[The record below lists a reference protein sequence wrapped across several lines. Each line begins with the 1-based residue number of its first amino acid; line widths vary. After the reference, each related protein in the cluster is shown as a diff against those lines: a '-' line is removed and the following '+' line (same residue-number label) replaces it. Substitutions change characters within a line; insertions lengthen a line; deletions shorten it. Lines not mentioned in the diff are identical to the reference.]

1 MLKSA
6 SGVQPGAVSE
16 CSLWTRNHILGLSKS
31 NASEAALITAA
42 DVRPVMPSH
51 ALWDVW
57 PVQLDD
63 GSVAPVAGGD
73 LWIILSAPRRDDPDL
88 RHDEAR
94 MRLLH
99 RVGENWHDCGD
110 VFPNGFA
117 PGSREWSGSTRIDLD
132 TNMVTLWF
140 TAAGRRDDAA
150 HSFEQRL
157 FHATGSLEMASGHP
171 AITDWEDLTQSVW
184 NDGSLYCDLLVE
196 QGVPGRIKGFRDPY
210 WFRDPKDGQ
219 GYILFTGSKSA
230 AASQSNHDGV
240 IGIAIAQ
247 TQMGIGAYTLLPPIL
262 DADGLANELERPHII
277 VRDGQYY
284 LFWSSQKHIFAPD
297 GPSGPTGLYG
307 MVAPSLFGPYQP
319 LNGTGLVVANPASE
333 PHQCYAWQVLPSDDE
348 ILEIVSFVNFWGL
361 EGRDLETDPVL
372 KATHFGGTIAPM
384 VKISI
389 SGATTRIISESV

>member
-1 MLKSA
+1 MLKTA
-6 SGVQPGAVSE
+6 SGAQTEANAD
-16 CSLWTRNHILGLSKS
+16 CSFWTQQHISGLSQ
-31 NASEAALITAA
+31 NAHSEAALIMTADA
-42 DVRPVMPSH
+42 DPVMPAY
-51 ALWDVW
+51 ALWDIW

-63 GSVAPVAGGD
+63 GSVAQVAGGD

-99 RVGENWHDCGD
+99 RVGGNWQDCGD
-110 VFPNGFA
+110 VFPDGFA
-117 PGSREWSGSTRIDLD
+117 PGSREWSGSTRVDLN

-140 TAAGRRDDAA
+140 TAAGRRDDGT

-157 FHATGSLEMASGHP
+157 FHATGHLDLTHGQP
-171 AITDWEDLTQSVW
+171 KITGWQDLTQSVW
-184 NDGSLYCDLLVE
+184 NDGSFYCDLSVD

-219 GYILFTGSKSA
+219 GYILFTGSKSV
-230 AASQSNHDGV
+230 AASQSEYDGV

-247 TQMGIGAYTLLPPIL
+247 AVSGVGAYTLLPPII
-262 DADGLANELERPHII
+262 DADGLANELERPHVI

-297 GPSGPTGLYG
+297 GPAGPTGLYG
-307 MVAPSLFGPYQP
+307 MVAPSLFGPYRP

-333 PHQCYAWQVLPSDDE
+333 PHQCYAWQVLPSDNDV
-348 ILEIVSFVNFWGL
+348 LEIVSFVNYWGL
-361 EGRDLETDPVL
+361 NGRDLESDPML

-384 VKISI
+384 VKIAI
-389 SGATTRIISESV
+389 AADTTRIVSYAT